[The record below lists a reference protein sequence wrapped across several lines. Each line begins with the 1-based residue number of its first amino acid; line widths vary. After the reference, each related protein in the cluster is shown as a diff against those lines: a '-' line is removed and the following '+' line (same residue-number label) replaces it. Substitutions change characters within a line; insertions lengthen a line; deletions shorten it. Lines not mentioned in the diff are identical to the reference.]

1 VCIEIYICANACPR
15 KQEVVQKG
23 NKRFAY
29 WITNLVKCSPMS
41 QYGEVR
47 LFRDVPPND
56 MVCVVEYMYLLNQAI
71 I

>member
-1 VCIEIYICANACPR
+1 
-15 KQEVVQKG
+15 
-23 NKRFAY
+23 
-29 WITNLVKCSPMS
+29 MS